1 MMKAFLLDYEI
12 PYLSIRF
19 SLMMRFVSF
28 ILLVFVL
35 TAASGQEEQLIS
47 VLKPVET
54 APEGLLSSRSAVL
67 FDKSYKV
74 EELNRIQAAFQQIG
88 IDADFYFDVE
98 KVFAGIDTERAYSA
112 YFTTREIRFL
122 LILTKDIAGDTF
134 YATEFN
140 NTMQFVTPGQIAWK
154 VTDRRLDDMLAKIFR
169 DSWLRE
175 KKQNFLINDVP
186 EMDIV
191 IPTITGTRAERY
203 PLDLRIDKL
212 AIQKVADAG
221 MQAEIDT
228 LFKKL
233 YPYPG
238 KYQVV
243 NIPADDKDLVKQG
256 FQFVMLYIKVNGRA
270 AHELL
275 GYDMNKAFATAYGS
289 VTFPNGTPQV
299 KTISAEMP
307 VYKFYIKHI
316 RSGNVFLG
324 TKWDADEDLVQAMK
338 NHIMGFRTELKLN

>member
-1 MMKAFLLDYEI
+1 
-12 PYLSIRF
+12 
-19 SLMMRFVSF
+19 MMRFVPF
-28 ILLVFVL
+28 ISLCFVL
-35 TAASGQEEQLIS
+35 TAACGQGERLIG

-54 APEGLLSSRSAVL
+54 APADLLASKSAVL
-67 FDKSYKV
+67 FDKSYSL

-98 KVFAGIDTERAYSA
+98 KVLAGIDTERAFAA
-112 YFTTREIRFL
+112 YFTTREVKFL
-122 LILTKDIAGDTF
+122 LFLTKETNSFTF

-154 VTDRRLDDMLAKIFR
+154 VSDRRIDDMMARVYR

-175 KKQNFLINDVP
+175 KKQNFLINDIP
-186 EMDIV
+186 EMDITV
-191 IPTITGTRAERY
+191 PIIAGTRAERY
-203 PLDLRIDKL
+203 PLDLRIDKI
-212 AIQKVADAG
+212 AVQKVADPA
-221 MQAEIDT
+221 MQSEIDT

-233 YPYPG
+233 YPYPE
-238 KYQVV
+238 KYQMM

-256 FQFVMLYIKVNGRA
+256 FQFVMICVNVSGRA

-289 VTFPNGTPQV
+289 VTYPNGTPQV
-299 KTISAEMP
+299 KTISAETP
-307 VYKFYIKHI
+307 VYKFYIKHL

-324 TKWDADEDLVQAMK
+324 TKWDADESLVQAMK